1 MPVKDDIIR
10 VRVSKEQKELFKSI
24 AKSKNISMSEFMVV
38 ATEKRA
44 LQEKE
49 KLDNKESLEKRT
61 IEMEEMLKVVKSKM
75 DERKPKKKS
84 LFKKIF
90 GVGLQ
95 IED

>member
-10 VRVSKEQKELFKSI
+10 VRVSKKQKELFKSI

-75 DERKPKKKS
+75 DERKSKKKS
-84 LFKKIF
+84 FLKKFF

>member
-49 KLDNKESLEKRT
+49 KLDNKELLEKRT

-84 LFKKIF
+84 FFKKFF